1 MTKFID
7 TNILLSRLDTI
18 KDEDFFF
25 FFSVTLLELE
35 EIKSNKNKT
44 EDIRYAAR
52 NAVRFLNDFPDK
64 YKIIVYS
71 PSVSYA
77 VKCSLEDSPDIRI
90 IQCAVYAKTVSGY
103 DDLLFIS
110 NDILARMIAK
120 EYFQL
125 DVAGLEANEEEV
137 YAGYIIKELPDDK
150 LEYFY
155 KHINENIFGLL
166 NNQYIILQKDGIPFD
181 IYRWA
186 GSEMKKVCN
195 RTIKSVMFGDKI
207 QPKDAFQTCAIDSI
221 ISNTLTALSGKAGT
235 GKSLISIITIMH
247 LIETGKYDRVIIMF
261 NPIKARGAADMGFYS
276 GDSIE
281 KAMQNSIG
289 SILTTKFGDRFAVD
303 MLIQQDKLRLVSM
316 ADIRGMEVRDSE
328 ILYIPEA
335 ENTSVDLIKLCLSRA
350 SSGCKIIIEG
360 DYQSQVDSILFSG
373 KENGMRRVI
382 EAFKGRPEFGHVFL
396 PNVWRSKIAELCELL

>member
-1 MTKFID
+1 MTKFFD
-7 TNILLSRLDTI
+7 TNIFISMLDTI
-18 KDEDFFF
+18 KGEEFFLLS
-25 FFSVTLLELE
+25 SVTLLELE

-44 EDIRYAAR
+44 EDVRYAAR

-71 PSVSYA
+71 PSVSYS
-77 VKCSLEDSPDIRI
+77 VKCSLEDTPDIRI
-90 IQCAVYAKTVSGY
+90 IQCASYAKTVSGY

-110 NDILARMIAK
+110 NDILARMIAR

-125 DVAGLEANEEEV
+125 DVAELEANEEES
-137 YAGYIIKELPDDK
+137 YTGYIVKELSDDE
-150 LEYFY
+150 LEHFY

-166 NNQYIILQKDGIPFD
+166 NNQYVILQKEGIPFD
-181 IYRWA
+181 IYRWT
-186 GSEMKKVCN
+186 GTEMKKVCN

-247 LIETGKYDRVIIMF
+247 LIESGKYDRVIIMF
-261 NPIKARGAADMGFYS
+261 NPIKARGASDMGFYS
-276 GDSIE
+276 GDAVE

-303 MLIQQDKLRLVSM
+303 MLLQQDKIRLVSM

-335 ENTSVDLIKLCLSRA
+335 ENTSIDLIKLCLSRA